1 MITSIRSLANER
13 ARRRES
19 RIRQHEAE
27 RDARE
32 AAIFQ
37 RTPRLAE
44 IKALQAEIGLDLA
57 RLVLRAPTRSG
68 KNFADLK
75 AWALQLG
82 NEWTTLLHRHHIDP
96 REFEV
101 QWDCADCQDTGW
113 LAPEQAGPDAVHPPQ
128 KCHCLVQEEVA
139 DLYRASGLTG
149 QFREQRFDTFDLTVY
164 PPSERAYMG
173 HVNEACRTF
182 SEQVRHGKEVESI
195 LLMGDVGLGK
205 TFLCS
210 AIGNAVLDARRSM
223 VYFTLSEF
231 LDLVR
236 LMKFDDD
243 QDYRQGVQRL
253 LDADLII
260 LDDLGAEKVT
270 EFAAQE
276 LFNIINHRMNR
287 LLPMVI
293 ATNLTPG
300 EIQSTYGQRIA
311 SRLLGS
317 FEVLPLKG
325 EDVRRVLRQ
334 RRAHA

>member
-1 MITSIRSLANER
+1 MIISIRSLANER

-19 RIRQHEAE
+19 RIRQHEMD

-32 AAIFQ
+32 AEVF
-37 RTPRLAE
+37 RRVPRLAE
-44 IKALQAEIGLDLA
+44 IKALQVDIGLDLA
-57 RLVLRAPTRSG
+57 RLVLRAPTKFG
-68 KNFADLK
+68 KGFDDLK
-75 AWALQLG
+75 AWSLRLAGERDALLQG
-82 NEWTTLLHRHHIDP
+82 HQIDP
-96 REFEV
+96 QELEV
-101 QWDCADCQDTGW
+101 HWDCPDCQDTGW

-128 KCHCLVQEEVA
+128 KCHCLIQEEVA

-149 QFREQRFDTFDLTVY
+149 PFRDQRFDTFDLTVY
-164 PPSERAYMG
+164 PPSDRAYMG
-173 HVNEACRTF
+173 HVYEACRLF
-182 SEQVRHGKEVESI
+182 AEQVRQGKQPESV

-210 AIGNAVLDARRSM
+210 AIGNAVTDARRSV

-236 LMKFDDD
+236 LFKFEDDD
-243 QDYRQGVQRL
+243 EYRQGVQRL

-260 LDDLGAEKVT
+260 LDDMGAEKVT

-287 LLPMVI
+287 LLPMVV
-293 ATNLTPG
+293 ATNLNPG
-300 EIQSTYGQRIA
+300 EIQSAYGQRIA

-334 RRAHA
+334 RRARA